1 VAPLVVVGAVVLGA
15 LLLGAAAKAQPG
27 AGVPPP
33 PPTPPPRIEGL
44 TFATRNLNAVH
55 ALVSALL
62 ADPNLTAG
70 TLNIYAAQFELYG
83 FVDEANELRQKALV
97 APKYTQQEI
106 QSGAAELWEQ
116 QSKQGFW

>member
-1 VAPLVVVGAVVLGA
+1 MGPLVVVGAVVLGA
-15 LLLGAAAKAQPG
+15 LLLGAAASAQPSQG
-27 AGVPPP
+27 SAP
-33 PPTPPPRIEGL
+33 PPTPPPRVEGL

-62 ADPNLTAG
+62 ADPNLTTG

-83 FVDEANELRQKALV
+83 FVDEASELRAKAAV

-106 QSGAAELWEQ
+106 QSGAAALWEK